1 MAPRYMPVERGFYLT
16 DGFGYQ
22 AWRGGTHWGNDYG
35 RDGGSGGFPIFAA
48 QAGTVTAAGPA
59 SGFGQW
65 VNVDHPTEAGGGLT
79 VYGHIIPE
87 VRLGQQVQAGERI
100 GRINTDRNTNGGVAP
115 HLHFEVHRYVWS
127 QPGPN
132 RLDPTPWL
140 DGALWPGEKPKE
152 VAGMDADV
160 LARAM
165 GNSLS
170 IERYAQLLPAF
181 TAALIAADCTTV
193 NRVAM
198 FCAQVGHESGGLQW
212 MEEIADGSAYEWR
225 QDLGNVNPGD
235 GRRFKGH
242 GPIQITGRYNHT
254 KVSEWAYGRGLVP
267 TVDFFVTWP
276 EGLASDQYGFL
287 GVVWYWTVARNMN
300 SYADAGDINGATRAV
315 NGGLNGIQ
323 DRTNRW
329 NQCLAIGDA
338 LLPNQEEL
346 DMGAVQEIKDY
357 IDQRLTLPVG
367 SDVKDVRE
375 QLCGE
380 GSRDAGEY
388 DGWPQL
394 GGRTFVDALALV
406 GEKLGI
412 EGFKAP
418 QKGGE

>member
-1 MAPRYMPVERGFYLT
+1 MPVERGFYLT
-16 DGFGYQ
+16 SGFGSR
-22 AWRGGTHWGNDYG
+22 WGTTHWGNDYG
-35 RDGGSGGFPIFAA
+35 REGGSGGFPIFAA
-48 QAGTVTAAGPA
+48 QAGTITAAGPA

-65 VNVDHPTEAGGGLT
+65 INVDHPTEAGGGLT

-87 VRLGQQVQAGERI
+87 VRVGQQVAAGERI
-100 GRINTDRNTNGGVAP
+100 GRINPDQNSNGGVAP

-127 QPGPN
+127 QPGSN

-140 DGALWPGEKPKE
+140 DGALWPGDQPKE
-152 VAGMDADV
+152 VARMDAGV
-160 LARAM
+160 LSRAM
-165 GNSLS
+165 GQSLS

-198 FCAQVGHESGGLQW
+198 FCAQVGHESGGLRW

-235 GRRFKGH
+235 GRRYKGH

-267 TVDFFVTWP
+267 TVDFFVKWP
-276 EGLASDQYGFL
+276 EGLASDEYGFL
-287 GVVWYWTVARNMN
+287 GVVWYWTVARDMN
-300 SYADAGDINGATRAV
+300 RYADAGDINGATRAV

-323 DRTNRW
+323 DRINRW
-329 NQCLAIGDA
+329 NQCLALGEA

-346 DMGAVQEIKDY
+346 DMGAVDELKKY
-357 IDQRLTLPVG
+357 IDDRLTLPVG

-375 QLCGE
+375 QLCGQ

-418 QKGGE
+418 QKGDK